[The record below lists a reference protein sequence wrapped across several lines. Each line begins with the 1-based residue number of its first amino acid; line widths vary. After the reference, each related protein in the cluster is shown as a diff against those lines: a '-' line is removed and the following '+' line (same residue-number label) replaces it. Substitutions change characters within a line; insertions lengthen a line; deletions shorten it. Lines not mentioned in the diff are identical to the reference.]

1 VLSAVDL
8 FPIKCF
14 HLKVENYK
22 EILDEALTNKE
33 KVKEACA
40 QSRVTNSPNHF
51 TDYSNTITNHAFEK
65 QLKERLKIFSL
76 ENEFSIEV
84 LEYWTAFYGEGS
96 QHEPHVHTNGVF
108 DSCNY
113 SGILYL
119 SDVGGTTFF
128 PPHGMTNV
136 QKTQIFG
143 KNGDV
148 FLFPSSL
155 LHTFSQI
162 EPKERVIISFNLSLK
177 S

>member
-1 VLSAVDL
+1 MSVVEL
-8 FPIKCF
+8 FPVKCF
-14 HLKVENYK
+14 HLKIEDYQ
-22 EILDEALTNKE
+22 EILDETLKNKE
-33 KVKEACA
+33 KIKEVSVANKI
-40 QSRVTNSPNHF
+40 TNSPNHF
-51 TDYSNTITNHAFEK
+51 TDFGATVKNLSFER
-65 QLKERLKIFSL
+65 QLKNRLKILSI
-76 ENEFSIEV
+76 ENQFSIEV

-143 KNGDV
+143 KNGDL

-162 EPKERVIISFNLSLK
+162 EPKERIIISFNLSLK
-177 S
+177 G